1 MGPSSCSKKKK
12 MKEGGRVKK
21 TNELTGEAK
30 ERARKT
36 FAGEEKGLAGRLSNF
51 MKGIKERR
59 AETDKKMSDR
69 AKAKRD
75 QAKGKTAVPRTMKGQ
90 QVDTTISPYI
100 KPKQKRDNSLKIE
113 DENLKKLVERNKR
126 NPKKEEVKTYQDAKL
141 NKSNAP
147 MPNFTPKKVDKMD
160 APKKEMTMMEKAKD
174 IIGVGREATEKEK
187 MGRALQDNARKSM
200 GMKKGGK
207 VYCKDGCAVRGK
219 TKGKLY

>member
-1 MGPSSCSKKKK
+1 MEKRQKK
-12 MKEGGRVKK
+12 
-21 TNELTGEAK
+21 
-30 ERARKT
+30 
-36 FAGEEKGLAGRLSNF
+36 
-51 MKGIKERR
+51 
-59 AETDKKMSDR
+59 
-69 AKAKRD
+69 
-75 QAKGKTAVPRTMKGQ
+75 KTAVPGTMKGK
-90 QVDTTISPYI
+90 QVDTTIGPNMSGI
-100 KPKQKRDNSLKIE
+100 KKVDKNF
-113 DENLKKLVERNKR
+113 
-126 NPKKEEVKTYQDAKL
+126 NPKPVEGPEKLTFKPSQDAKL

>member
-1 MGPSSCSKKKK
+1 MALQDIKKSKKPRTKGSFERKADQKK
-12 MKEGGRVKK
+12 AVQDYFKNKNKKETTDRAPGSEGYKPIK
-21 TNELTGEAK
+21 TDIGPK
-30 ERARKT
+30 M
-36 FAGEEKGLAGRLSNF
+36 SV
-51 MKGIKERR
+51 
-59 AETDKKMSDR
+59 DKKP
-69 AKAKRD
+69 A
-75 QAKGKTAVPRTMKGQ
+75 
-90 QVDTTISPYI
+90 
-100 KPKQKRDNSLKIE
+100 PK
-113 DENLKKLVERNKR
+113 
-126 NPKKEEVKTYQDAKL
+126 PKKEEVKTYQDAKL

-160 APKKEMTMMEKAKD
+160 APKKEKTMMEKAKD

>member
-1 MGPSSCSKKKK
+1 MALQDIKKSKKPRTKGDFERKADQKK
-12 MKEGGRVKK
+12 AVQDYFKNKNKKE
-21 TNELTGEAK
+21 TT
-30 ERARKT
+30 
-36 FAGEEKGLAGRLSNF
+36 
-51 MKGIKERR
+51 
-59 AETDKKMSDR
+59 DR
-69 AKAKRD
+69 APGSEGYKPT
-75 QAKGKTAVPRTMKGQ
+75 KTDIGTFKK
-90 QVDTTISPYI
+90 VDKNF
-100 KPKQKRDNSLKIE
+100 KPKPVE
-113 DENLKKLVERNKR
+113 GPEKLTFK
-126 NPKKEEVKTYQDAKL
+126 PSQDAKL

>member
-1 MGPSSCSKKKK
+1 MPTGTEIRAKLKEEARKRARLRSMEERQAKKTAAPGSEGYKPTKTDIGPK
-12 MKEGGRVKK
+12 MSVVKK
-21 TNELTGEAK
+21 PA
-30 ERARKT
+30 
-36 FAGEEKGLAGRLSNF
+36 
-51 MKGIKERR
+51 
-59 AETDKKMSDR
+59 
-69 AKAKRD
+69 
-75 QAKGKTAVPRTMKGQ
+75 
-90 QVDTTISPYI
+90 
-100 KPKQKRDNSLKIE
+100 PK
-113 DENLKKLVERNKR
+113 
-126 NPKKEEVKTYQDAKL
+126 PKKEEVKTYQDAKL

-160 APKKEMTMMEKAKD
+160 APKKEKTMMEKAKD

>member
-1 MGPSSCSKKKK
+1 MSLQDIKKSKKPRTKGYFERKSDQKK
-12 MKEGGRVKK
+12 AVQEYFKNKNKKE
-21 TNELTGEAK
+21 TA
-30 ERARKT
+30 
-36 FAGEEKGLAGRLSNF
+36 
-51 MKGIKERR
+51 
-59 AETDKKMSDR
+59 DR
-69 AKAKRD
+69 APGSEGYKPT
-75 QAKGKTAVPRTMKGQ
+75 KTDIGPFKK
-90 QVDTTISPYI
+90 VD
-100 KPKQKRDNSLKIE
+100 KNF
-113 DENLKKLVERNKR
+113 
-126 NPKKEEVKTYQDAKL
+126 NPKPVEGPGKLTFKPSQDAKL

-200 GMKKGGK
+200 GFKKGGK